1 MNSLMSTFFVG
12 MKTQWTDGALRL
24 TPNFTDD
31 YALDCQRLKPWRGSA
46 IRLLAMAG
54 DQNDALL
61 LNDRTETQASL
72 RNFGLMG
79 SYPCLNDGMPCLLFL
94 Q

>member
-1 MNSLMSTFFVG
+1 MITR
-12 MKTQWTDGALRL
+12 WIA
-24 TPNFTDD
+24 
-31 YALDCQRLKPWRGSA
+31 RGLNHGVDQ
-46 IRLLAMAG
+46 LLAMAG

-61 LNDRTETQASL
+61 LNDRTERQASL